1 MHVGGLRAAA
11 AQFHSC
17 VNRARCH
24 RDVVPGVCDRRCGMG
39 DGMRACVCVLLCVCV
54 FVFVCVCVCVC
65 LCVCVSVSVSVFMS
79 VSVCVRSCVLVPCV
93 RARPSLPTLLCV
105 VACST
110 DIRIH
115 A

>member
-17 VNRARCH
+17 VNRTRCH

-54 FVFVCVCVCVC
+54 CVCVCVC
-65 LCVCVSVSVSVFMS
+65 LCV
-79 VSVCVRSCVLVPCV
+79 SVC
-93 RARPSLPTLLCV
+93 LCV
-105 VACST
+105 CVCVCVFVCVCLCA
-110 DIRIH
+110 
-115 A
+115 